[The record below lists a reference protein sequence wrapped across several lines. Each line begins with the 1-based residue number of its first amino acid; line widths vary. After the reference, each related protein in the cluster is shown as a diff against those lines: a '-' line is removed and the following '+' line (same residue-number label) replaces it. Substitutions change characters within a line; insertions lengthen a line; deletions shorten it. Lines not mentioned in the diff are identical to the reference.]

1 MTAMLSEGRGR
12 AFGMKRTIEFLTS
25 NMKEM
30 EIELRAQ
37 SIALEALGAG
47 LVELADMQDALRM
60 ARSSESMLTFVEQKY
75 HRLRQLLPK
84 IEEAKSEEEVAKLL
98 EAEKP
103 SGYMQ

>member
-1 MTAMLSEGRGR
+1 
-12 AFGMKRTIEFLTS
+12 MKRTIEFLTS

-47 LVELADMQDALRM
+47 IVEVHDMQDALKM

-75 HRLRQLLPK
+75 HRLREILPK
-84 IEEAKSEEEVAKLL
+84 LEEAQSEDEVAKLL
-98 EAEKP
+98 EAANKP
-103 SGYMQ
+103 TGYMQ